1 MQIPNDA
8 IQVEERKVFL
18 NRGLIVKCSLDV
30 VEKVF
35 VTEEDLS
42 RTTRIKIA
50 PSS

>member
-8 IQVEERKVFL
+8 TQVEEMKVFL
-18 NRGLIVKCSLDV
+18 RGFIIKCSLDV